1 MEVFDNL
8 RSFFF
13 AEIYNTNIIG
23 NEIVIYNF
31 NSLKLQHVLQRV
43 GLKSLRD
50 LSLSSLSQNT
60 ILFLLVNQHKLLL
73 IMHSLAVPFP
83 SFSTWSINKAHFQ
96 RFLINTKSTFSGLF
110 DLSLYNIIHFASY
123 HQCFKSEKCIY
134 GFYTIFSTRQPL
146 HRVNHFSKLTVSNIK
161 KVFCQLI
168 KMVFL
173 SCFYLIIIM
182 DDKVYNI

>member
-13 AEIYNTNIIG
+13 YRDITIQILLEIKLLYKI
-23 NEIVIYNF
+23 

-73 IMHSLAVPFP
+73 ITLQLFPFLRLAHGQSIKPI
-83 SFSTWSINKAHFQ
+83 SRDSSSTQKVHFQ
-96 RFLINTKSTFSGLF
+96 DFS
-110 DLSLYNIIHFASY
+110 
-123 HQCFKSEKCIY
+123 IY
-134 GFYTIFSTRQPL
+134 PYTISFILQVIT
-146 HRVNHFSKLTVSNIK
+146 NVSNQRNA
-161 KVFCQLI
+161 FTAFTQ
-168 KMVFL
+168 F
-173 SCFYLIIIM
+173 FQQGNRFTELIISQ
-182 DDKVYNI
+182 NQL

>member
-13 AEIYNTNIIG
+13 TEIYNTNIIG
-23 NEIVIYNF
+23 NRIVIYNF

-73 IMHSLAVPFP
+73 ITL
-83 SFSTWSINKAHFQ
+83 
-96 RFLINTKSTFSGLF
+96 
-110 DLSLYNIIHFASY
+110 
-123 HQCFKSEKCIY
+123 
-134 GFYTIFSTRQPL
+134 
-146 HRVNHFSKLTVSNIK
+146 
-161 KVFCQLI
+161 
-168 KMVFL
+168 
-173 SCFYLIIIM
+173 
-182 DDKVYNI
+182 

>member
-13 AEIYNTNIIG
+13 TEIYNTNIIG

-73 IMHSLAVPFP
+73 ITL
-83 SFSTWSINKAHFQ
+83 
-96 RFLINTKSTFSGLF
+96 
-110 DLSLYNIIHFASY
+110 
-123 HQCFKSEKCIY
+123 
-134 GFYTIFSTRQPL
+134 
-146 HRVNHFSKLTVSNIK
+146 
-161 KVFCQLI
+161 
-168 KMVFL
+168 
-173 SCFYLIIIM
+173 
-182 DDKVYNI
+182 

>member
-13 AEIYNTNIIG
+13 TEIYNTNIIG

-60 ILFLLVNQHKLLL
+60 ILFLVVNQHKLLL
-73 IMHSLAVPFP
+73 ITL
-83 SFSTWSINKAHFQ
+83 
-96 RFLINTKSTFSGLF
+96 
-110 DLSLYNIIHFASY
+110 
-123 HQCFKSEKCIY
+123 
-134 GFYTIFSTRQPL
+134 
-146 HRVNHFSKLTVSNIK
+146 
-161 KVFCQLI
+161 
-168 KMVFL
+168 
-173 SCFYLIIIM
+173 
-182 DDKVYNI
+182 

>member
-13 AEIYNTNIIG
+13 TEIYNTNIIG
-23 NEIVIYNF
+23 NQIVIYNF

-73 IMHSLAVPFP
+73 ITLQLFPFLRLAHGQSIKPI
-83 SFSTWSINKAHFQ
+83 SRDSSSTQKVHFQ
-96 RFLINTKSTFSGLF
+96 DFSIYPYTISF
-110 DLSLYNIIHFASY
+110 HFASY

-146 HRVNHFSKLTVSNIK
+146 HRVNHFSKPTVSNIK
-161 KVFCQLI
+161 KVFGQLI

>member
-13 AEIYNTNIIG
+13 TEIYNTNIIG

-50 LSLSSLSQNT
+50 LSLSSLSLKTQFYSYQSIKQITSN
-60 ILFLLVNQHKLLL
+60 
-73 IMHSLAVPFP
+73 HSLAVPFP
-83 SFSTWSINKAHFQ
+83 SFSTWSINKAHIQ

>member
-13 AEIYNTNIIG
+13 TEIYNTNIIG
-23 NEIVIYNF
+23 NQIVIYSF

-73 IMHSLAVPFP
+73 ITL
-83 SFSTWSINKAHFQ
+83 
-96 RFLINTKSTFSGLF
+96 
-110 DLSLYNIIHFASY
+110 
-123 HQCFKSEKCIY
+123 
-134 GFYTIFSTRQPL
+134 
-146 HRVNHFSKLTVSNIK
+146 
-161 KVFCQLI
+161 
-168 KMVFL
+168 
-173 SCFYLIIIM
+173 
-182 DDKVYNI
+182 

>member
-13 AEIYNTNIIG
+13 TEIYNTNIIG
-23 NEIVIYNF
+23 NQIVIYNF

-73 IMHSLAVPFP
+73 ITLQLFPFLRLAHGQSIKPI
-83 SFSTWSINKAHFQ
+83 SRDSSSTQKVHFQ
-96 RFLINTKSTFSGLF
+96 DFS
-110 DLSLYNIIHFASY
+110 
-123 HQCFKSEKCIY
+123 IY
-134 GFYTIFSTRQPL
+134 PYTISFILQVITNVSNQRNAFMAFTQFFSTRQPL
-146 HRVNHFSKLTVSNIK
+146 HRVNHFSKPTVSNIK

>member
-13 AEIYNTNIIG
+13 TEIYNTNIIG
-23 NEIVIYNF
+23 NQIVIYNF

-73 IMHSLAVPFP
+73 ITL
-83 SFSTWSINKAHFQ
+83 
-96 RFLINTKSTFSGLF
+96 
-110 DLSLYNIIHFASY
+110 
-123 HQCFKSEKCIY
+123 
-134 GFYTIFSTRQPL
+134 
-146 HRVNHFSKLTVSNIK
+146 
-161 KVFCQLI
+161 
-168 KMVFL
+168 
-173 SCFYLIIIM
+173 
-182 DDKVYNI
+182 

>member
-13 AEIYNTNIIG
+13 TEVYNTNIIG
-23 NEIVIYNF
+23 NQIVIYNF

-73 IMHSLAVPFP
+73 ITL
-83 SFSTWSINKAHFQ
+83 
-96 RFLINTKSTFSGLF
+96 
-110 DLSLYNIIHFASY
+110 
-123 HQCFKSEKCIY
+123 
-134 GFYTIFSTRQPL
+134 
-146 HRVNHFSKLTVSNIK
+146 
-161 KVFCQLI
+161 
-168 KMVFL
+168 
-173 SCFYLIIIM
+173 
-182 DDKVYNI
+182 